1 MDRNSLHE
9 VNITQL
15 LNPNYKP
22 FSHFIK
28 LNSLTLH
35 ETQTTSQFHPFH
47 PFQETQLQTNFT
59 LHETRLQASFP

>member
-1 MDRNSLHE
+1 MDINSLHE
-9 VNITQL
+9 VNITNL

-35 ETQTTSQFHPFH
+35 ETQTTSQFHPF
-47 PFQETQLQTNFT
+47 QETQLQTNFT
-59 LHETRLQASFP
+59 LHETQLQASFP